1 MSGHDPLGPV
11 TITPR
16 DIYDQLVAL
25 RSAVER
31 LIDAEADSG
40 KKLDDHEGRLRT
52 LERGRWPLPSLAL
65 VVSLLALLVPV
76 ISLLTKK

>member
-1 MSGHDPLGPV
+1 MTDPLGPV

-16 DIYDQLVAL
+16 DIYDQLVQL

-31 LIDAEADSG
+31 LIDAEADTG
-40 KKLDDHEGRLRT
+40 KKLDDHEARIRG

-65 VVSLLALLVPV
+65 LVSILALVLPV
-76 ISLLTKK
+76 VLLIKK